1 MNCNGT
7 AATTFLQ
14 LNQEHLTQPG
24 MKLFPNYTPP
34 IPPHNDSSPAANHH
48 YHQITYQQPHP
59 HTQTLAPL
67 RLNQDH
73 FSKTNTL
80 GGAPNGRPK
89 YQTHHHHH
97 HIQSHPADLQQQPDS
112 DPDQHP
118 DEDVLEDDHEEDSC
132 GSVASVPTVSPTPPE
147 LPIRN
152 GLTQAGTAA
161 YAVNTLNH
169 INNNTLRGP
178 ETLGVTG
185 TGTVGGGRKTMR
197 HYH

>member
-1 MNCNGT
+1 
-7 AATTFLQ
+7 
-14 LNQEHLTQPG
+14 

-48 YHQITYQQPHP
+48 YHQITYQQ

-73 FSKTNTL
+73 FSNKTNTL
-80 GGAPNGRPK
+80 GGAAAPNG
-89 YQTHHHHH
+89 QFQH
-97 HIQSHPADLQQQPDS
+97 PDS

-118 DEDVLEDDHEEDSC
+118 EEEEEVLGDDHEEDS
-132 GSVASVPTVSPTPPE
+132 GSGASVPTVSPTPPE

-152 GLTQAGTAA
+152 GLTSETAA

-169 INNNTLRGP
+169 INNNTLGG
-178 ETLGVTG
+178 TGVTG
-185 TGTVGGGRKTMR
+185 TVGTVGGGRKTMR